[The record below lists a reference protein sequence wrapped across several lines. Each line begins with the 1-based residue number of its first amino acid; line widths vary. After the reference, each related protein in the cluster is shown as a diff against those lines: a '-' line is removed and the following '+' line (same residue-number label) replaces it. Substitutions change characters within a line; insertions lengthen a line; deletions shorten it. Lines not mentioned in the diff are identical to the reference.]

1 MQAIATIGLDIA
13 NQLFKCTG
21 FKMVAKWLSA
31 GSWSVVIFGH
41 PFQKLP
47 PCLIG
52 IEACA
57 SAHHWSRELKAPGD
71 TVRLMPPAYL
81 F

>member
-1 MQAIATIGLDIA
+1 MATITTIGLKIA
-13 NQLFKCTG
+13 NRLFKCTG
-21 FKMVAKWLSA
+21 LTMAKWLSA
-31 GSWSVVIFGH
+31 GSWSVVIFWH
-41 PFQKLP
+41 SFQKLP

-57 SAHHWSRELKAPGD
+57 SAHHWSRELKALGD
-71 TVRLMPPAYL
+71 TVRLMPLAYL

>member
-21 FKMVAKWLSA
+21 SIMVAKWLSA
-31 GSWSVVIFGH
+31 GSWSVVIFWYS
-41 PFQKLP
+41 FRKLP

-57 SAHHWSRELKAPGD
+57 SARHWSRELKGLGD
-71 TVRLMPPAYL
+71 TVMPPAYL

>member
-1 MQAIATIGLDIA
+1 MATITTIGLKIA

-21 FKMVAKWLSA
+21 LTMVAKWLSA
-31 GSWSVVIFGH
+31 GSWSAVIFWRS
-41 PFQKLP
+41 FQKLP
-47 PCLIG
+47 QCLIG

-57 SAHHWSRELKAPGD
+57 SAHHWSRELKALGD
-71 TVRLMPPAYL
+71 TVPLMPPGYP